1 MGLGKL
7 NEAEILLKKAYET
20 TKDLKDNS
28 QLTVCYN
35 LGQLYMKKGD
45 YEKALDFNN
54 QIIGRYTVQEDPS
67 GVLMLKKQRAEI
79 MLQSHHLFGGLL
91 ECQECEKSVE

>member
-7 NEAEILLKKAYET
+7 NEAEDLLTKAYET

-28 QLTVCYN
+28 QLTVFYN
-35 LGQLYMKKGD
+35 LGQLYMKKGN

-67 GVLMLKKQRAEI
+67 GVLMLKKQLR
-79 MLQSHHLFGGLL
+79 HLLM
-91 ECQECEKSVE
+91 